1 MSLNK
6 ERVEMFRSVWSK
18 LRVPVRPGPEGLEL
32 YRDQMK
38 RLSRK
43 DILVLG
49 ATPEL
54 VDMAIEL
61 KAEKVVSVERNPEI
75 MEAMRQLGEKDWSK
89 VQLVAG
95 DWLEERPEFHAS
107 FDCAV
112 CDGGLLFLQYP
123 AQWERLFGLVCSYLK
138 PGGIFV
144 AKEWAEPE
152 GQRDYER
159 LVSSMISSFETA
171 NKNKNRKEL
180 IEAYKYLA
188 SELRLAT
195 FINTTKT
202 DGSFDQDILL
212 RRIDPLVEEL
222 TRKFPDSE
230 MIEITEAAL
239 KYLARS
245 QPGTTDVV
253 AGARYEAADKLLRA
267 AGFRS
272 EHFPLPDR
280 PVAEA
285 NYMFVAHK

>member
-6 ERVEMFRSVWSK
+6 KRIEMFRSVWSK
-18 LRVPVRPGPEGLEL
+18 LRVPVRPGPEGLDL
-32 YRDQMK
+32 YRYQMK
-38 RLSRK
+38 RLPGK
-43 DILVLG
+43 HILVLG

-75 MEAMRQLGEKDWSK
+75 IEAMRQLGQKDWSM
-89 VQLVAG
+89 VRLVAG
-95 DWLEERPEFHAS
+95 DWLEERPEFEAS

-123 AQWERLFGLVCSYLK
+123 TQWEKLFRLVYSYLK

-144 AKEWAEPE
+144 AKEWAEPK
-152 GQRDYER
+152 GQRDYDQFV
-159 LVSSMISSFETA
+159 LSMISSFETA
-171 NKNKNRKEL
+171 NKNKNRKEI
-180 IEAYKYLA
+180 IEAYMYLA

-195 FINTTKT
+195 FINATRT
-202 DGSFDQDILL
+202 DCSFDQDILV
-212 RRIDPLVEEL
+212 RRLEL
-222 TRKFPDSE
+222 LMEDLMLKFPDPE
-230 MIEITEAAL
+230 MVEITEAAL

-253 AGARYEAADKLLRA
+253 AGARYEQANKLLRG

-280 PVAEA
+280 PIVEG
-285 NYMFVAHK
+285 NYMFVAYK